1 MEAPKTEYEASK
13 KESKDCLPLIHA
25 ANLNIYREN
34 TFRIIGLA
42 VDASEKEIKK
52 HADKLKMMEELGYG
66 QGANPAAFALEPPP
80 SVDQIRKAMQR
91 LKEPEHRLVDE
102 FFWFW
107 PKEFGKSTN
116 DPAIQAILAG
126 DSGTAYDIWTRLET
140 SPDHDYIAWHNI
152 AVMMHLVALDWTHYH
167 FSSEVDEERES
178 KIKSYWKESFSRW
191 EKIATDDRIWDAL
204 KARIRSLDDP
214 RLTTG
219 FARRM
224 REAFPEALDK
234 INAEVALRFAEQG
247 RTGWAKT
254 HIEFMNETHTGLDDV
269 EKTAELVL
277 NPIRNRIL
285 HHIKT
290 SKSECDKNPENG
302 ADISGKLIEQC
313 SSLQSIFEIFYGSD
327 SHHKTELFDEVA
339 ITIVNCLIN
348 YVNKTKDNESF
359 VTKIKEC
366 LQFATGM
373 DVRQRIQKGIDI
385 AEGNIRGKALEPFYA
400 KLKIIQDSKDKAEER
415 FTQVKQQMMPHLLAL
430 TEAQV
435 DQNSLTNEMSNS
447 IAIVLR
453 QISIDAHND
462 EEDFET
468 SLKAIEMAAKLV
480 KAMELK
486 KRVEEDVRQVQ
497 KNYSERKKSEV
508 NLNIRGDEVEI
519 NSRVFRYKSTGIR
532 ISEITGIRFGV
543 FTQYTNGIQTSIS
556 FLISAT
562 GEGGQID
569 IECKRFMRSKEQAEA
584 DYKIILNGIFNHAVP
599 GLVVR
604 AAKNILSGQILP
616 IGEMRIAADGV
627 YMHSGVLLWKKE
639 HLVPWKD
646 IRYGTNAGVL
656 TVRSVTNKDVSETS
670 SVRDVWNAV
679 IFEQI
684 VQKLMELKA
693 KKY

>member
-1 MEAPKTEYEASK
+1 METPKTEYEAGK
-13 KESKDCLPLIHA
+13 KESKDCLPLIQA

-34 TFRIIGLA
+34 TFRITGLP

-80 SVDQIRKAMQR
+80 SVDQIREAMQR

-107 PKEFGKSTN
+107 PKEIGKSTN

-152 AVMMHLVALDWTHYH
+152 AVMMHMVALDWTHYH
-167 FSSEVDEERES
+167 FSSEVDEEREN
-178 KIKSYWKESFSRW
+178 KIKGYWKESFSRW
-191 EKIATDDRIWDAL
+191 EKIATDDRIWEAL

-247 RTGWAKT
+247 RTEWAKT
-254 HIEFMNETHTGLDDV
+254 HIEFMKETHPGLDDV
-269 EKTAELVL
+269 ERTAEHVL
-277 NPIRNRIL
+277 TPIRNRIL
-285 HHIKT
+285 QHIKT
-290 SKSECDKNPENG
+290 AKSECDKNPENG
-302 ADISGKLIEQC
+302 ADVSGKLIEQC
-313 SSLQSIFEIFYGSD
+313 CSLQGIFEIFHGSD
-327 SHHKTELFDEVA
+327 SNHKTELFDEVA

-348 YVNKTKDNESF
+348 YVNKTKDNEAF
-359 VTKIKEC
+359 VARIKEC

-373 DVRQRIQKGIDI
+373 DVRQRIQKGIEV
-385 AEGNIRGKALEPFYA
+385 AEGNILVKTLEPFYA
-400 KLKIIQDSKDKAEER
+400 KLKKIQDSKEKADLR
-415 FTQVKQQMMPHLLAL
+415 FSQLKQQIMPHLLAS
-430 TEAQV
+430 TEAQG
-435 DQNSLTNEMSNS
+435 DQSSLTNEMSNS

-462 EEDFET
+462 DEDFET
-468 SLKAIEMAAKLV
+468 SLKAIQMAAKLV
-480 KAMELK
+480 KTAELK
-486 KRVEEDVRQVQ
+486 KRLEKDVRQIE
-497 KNYSERKKSEV
+497 KNYSERKKNEV
-508 NLNIRGDEVEI
+508 SLKIRGDEVEI
-519 NSRVFRYKSTGIR
+519 NSCVFRYNSTEIK
-532 ISEITGIRFGV
+532 ISEITGIRYGR

-562 GEGGQID
+562 GDGGQID

-584 DYKIILNGIFNHAVP
+584 DYKTILNGIFNHALP
-599 GLVVR
+599 GLVKR
-604 AAKNILSGQILP
+604 TAKNILSGQILP
-616 IGEMRIAADGV
+616 LGEMRIAADGV
-627 YMHSGVLLWKKE
+627 YMHSGILLWKKE

-646 IRYGTNAGVL
+646 IRYGTNAGIL
-656 TVRSVTNKDVSETS
+656 TVRSVTDKGISESS
-670 SVRDVWNAV
+670 SVREVWDAA

-693 KKY
+693 KK

>member
-1 MEAPKTEYEASK
+1 M
-13 KESKDCLPLIHA
+13 IQA

-34 TFRIIGLA
+34 TFRITGLP

-52 HADKLKMMEELGYG
+52 HVDKLKMMEELGYG
-66 QGANPAAFALEPPP
+66 QGANPAAFALDPPP
-80 SVDQIRKAMQR
+80 SVDQIREAMQR

-107 PKEFGKSTN
+107 PKEFGKSAN

-140 SPDHDYIAWHNI
+140 SSDHDYIAWHNI

-191 EKIATDDRIWDAL
+191 EKIATDDRVWDAL

-224 REAFPEALDK
+224 REAFPGALDK

-247 RTGWAKT
+247 RTDWAKT
-254 HIEFMNETHTGLDDV
+254 HIDYMNETHQGLDDV

-277 NPIRNRIL
+277 TPIRNRIM
-285 HHIKT
+285 HHIKAA
-290 SKSECDKNPENG
+290 KGECDKKPENG
-302 ADISGKLIEQC
+302 ADIAGKLIEKC
-313 SSLQSIFEIFYGSD
+313 ISLQIIFELFHGSD
-327 SHHKTELFDEVA
+327 SHHKTELFDDVA
-339 ITIVNCLIN
+339 TTILNCLIA

-359 VTKIKEC
+359 VAKIKEC

-373 DVRQRIQKGIDI
+373 DVRQRIQTSIDI
-385 AEGNIRGKALEPFYA
+385 GEGNIRGKALEPFYA
-400 KLKIIQDSKDKAEER
+400 ELKKIQDSKAKAELR
-415 FTQVKQQMMPHLLAL
+415 FRQIKLQMMPRLLAL
-430 TEAQV
+430 TEAEG
-435 DQNSLTNEMSNS
+435 DQSSLTNEMSDS

-480 KAMELK
+480 KATELK
-486 KRVEEDVRQVQ
+486 KRLEEDVRQIQ
-497 KNYSERKKSEV
+497 KTYSEHKKSEV
-508 NLNIRGDEVEI
+508 SLKIRGDEVEI
-519 NSRVFRYKSTGIR
+519 NSRVFRYNSTEIR
-532 ISEITGIRFGV
+532 IPEITGIRCGV
-543 FTQYTNGIQTSIS
+543 FVQYTNGIKSIS
-556 FLISAT
+556 FLISAI
-562 GEGGQID
+562 GKGGQID
-569 IECKRFMRSKEQAEA
+569 IECKRFLRSEEQAKA
-584 DYKIILNGIFNHAVP
+584 DYNTILNGLFNHAIP
-599 GLVVR
+599 ALVVR
-604 AAKNILSGQILP
+604 TAKNILSGQTVEM
-616 IGEMRIAADGV
+616 GEMRISADGV

-656 TVRSVTNKDVSETS
+656 TVCSATDKAISQSS
-670 SVRDVWNAV
+670 SVRETWNAA

-684 VQKLMELKA
+684 VQKLMQLKA
-693 KKY
+693 KK